1 MSTQQHV
8 RLRREEASEYLKSV
22 HGIVRKISTLSKYA
36 SVGGGPKFEYVGRV
50 PTYRPAELDA
60 WARSLL
66 SGPCSKAAER
76 PDRTVQSSARRPTNG
91 SNDIQEAAR
100 K

>member
-1 MSTQQHV
+1 MQTQQHV

-66 SGPCSKAAER
+66 SGPCSKAADR
-76 PDRTVQSSARRPTNG
+76 PDHNGEPYSSRTANR
-91 SNDIQEAAR
+91 SNDVQKAG
-100 K
+100 

>member
-1 MSTQQHV
+1 MQTQQHV
-8 RLRREEASEYLKSV
+8 RLRREVASEYLKSV

-36 SVGGGPKFEYVGRV
+36 GVGGGPKFEYVGRV

-66 SGPCSKAAER
+66 SGPYSKAADR
-76 PDRTVQSSARRPTNG
+76 PDRSGLSNAGRPSDR
-91 SNDIQEAAR
+91 SNDVQKAAH